1 MRAFTSACWGVHRK
15 SRRLSTASTASRRT
29 CARASRA
36 SSSCASLLRSSSRKT
51 TPSPA
56 PRASS
61 RFWPTSRS
69 RIPLPEVEATKTER
83 SADAGAAVEGLLL
96 VDKPAGMTSHDV
108 VQHVRRIFGQRSI
121 GHLGTLDPFATGL
134 LVLLLGRATR
144 LATFIETAPKVYEAT
159 IKFGAETD
167 TDDATG
173 VVIRTAMSPTETDVR
188 AAVKSLTGTISQV
201 PPAYSAKSVN
211 GTRAYDAARPGQPL
225 QLAAVDVV
233 VHEWRLVR
241 FADDTLEAII
251 TCSGGTYIRALA
263 RDLGRLTSSAAH
275 LIALRRTSAGE
286 YRVGDA
292 ATLTELAGN
301 PGRIRPLRVVAEG

>member
-83 SADAGAAVEGLLL
+83 SADPGAPVEGLLL

-108 VQHVRRIFGQRSI
+108 VQHVRRIFGERSI

-134 LVLLLGRATR
+134 LILLLGRATR
-144 LATFIETAPKVYEAT
+144 LATFIDTEPKVYEAT
-159 IKFGAETD
+159 IRFGSETD

-173 VVIRTAMSPTETDVR
+173 TVIRSAPATSQPAV
-188 AAVKSLTGTISQV
+188 AAAIQSVTGAISQV
-201 PPAYSAKSVN
+201 RPAYSAKSVD
-211 GTRAYDAARPGQPL
+211 GTRAY
-225 QLAAVDVV
+225 
-233 VHEWRLVR
+233 
-241 FADDTLEAII
+241 
-251 TCSGGTYIRALA
+251 
-263 RDLGRLTSSAAH
+263 
-275 LIALRRTSAGE
+275 
-286 YRVGDA
+286 
-292 ATLTELAGN
+292 
-301 PGRIRPLRVVAEG
+301 